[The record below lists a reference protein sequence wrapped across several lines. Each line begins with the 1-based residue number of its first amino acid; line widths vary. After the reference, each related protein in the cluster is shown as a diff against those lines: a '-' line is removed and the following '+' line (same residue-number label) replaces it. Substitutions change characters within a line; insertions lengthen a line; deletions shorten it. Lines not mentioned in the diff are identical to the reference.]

1 MKISTRGRYALRI
14 MTDLAMNN
22 DDSFISL
29 KEISSR
35 QQISMKYLEQIIS
48 LLNKAGYLDSLRGIN
63 GGYKLNR
70 KPSEYR
76 IGDILRIAEGDLT
89 PVFCVHDDCERKNEC
104 KTYNFWKGLDKVIT
118 NYVDSKTLEDLLKWS
133 SFLQKKTK
141 QLLKII

>member
-70 KPSEYR
+70 KLSEYR

-89 PVFCVHDDCERKNEC
+89 PVFCVHDDCERKNE
-104 KTYNFWKGLDKVIT
+104 KQNFQNI
-118 NYVDSKTLEDLLKWS
+118 
-133 SFLQKKTK
+133 
-141 QLLKII
+141 

>member
-1 MKISTRGRYALRI
+1 MLFMKSKMILFNFILKLIKNGF
-14 MTDLAMNN
+14 
-22 DDSFISL
+22 FISL
-29 KEISSR
+29 KEISNR

-104 KTYNFWKGLDKVIT
+104 KTYNFWKGLDEVIT
-118 NYVDSKTLEDLLKWS
+118 NYVDSKTLEDLLK
-133 SFLQKKTK
+133 
-141 QLLKII
+141 

>member
-14 MTDLAMNN
+14 MTDLAINN

-89 PVFCVHDDCERKNEC
+89 PVFCVHDDRERKNEC

-118 NYVDSKTLEDLLKWS
+118 NYVDSKTLEDLLK
-133 SFLQKKTK
+133 
-141 QLLKII
+141 

>member
-104 KTYNFWKGLDKVIT
+104 KTYNFWKGLDEVIA
-118 NYVDSKTLEDLLKWS
+118 NYVDSKTLEDLLK
-133 SFLQKKTK
+133 
-141 QLLKII
+141 

>member
-1 MKISTRGRYALRI
+1 MKISTKGRYALRI

-104 KTYNFWKGLDKVIT
+104 KTYNFWKGLDEAIED
-118 NYVDSKTLEDLLKWS
+118 YVDSKTLADLLK
-133 SFLQKKTK
+133 
-141 QLLKII
+141 

>member
-29 KEISSR
+29 KDISSR

-104 KTYNFWKGLDKVIT
+104 KTYNFWKGLDEVIA
-118 NYVDSKTLEDLLKWS
+118 NYVDNKTLEDLLK
-133 SFLQKKTK
+133 
-141 QLLKII
+141 